1 MDINTIKAEYEL
13 LNLHARNLHDM
24 MQTRIRVSN
33 REGAYLRANPLRFIL
48 EPQADILHKDEKALK
63 KGLVEEMHK
72 IVGPHMEA
80 FIATP
85 GVGDAAARVLGELGH
100 PVIAFPAHWE
110 DRPDAK
116 GTIKDPKRV
125 LIEDE
130 PFERMVSQL
139 WSYCGYGN
147 AERRHRKGMSP
158 EEAAACGN
166 PTAKMLVHLMA
177 VSCMR
182 LTGVPDKNGV
192 VKARSP
198 YRNVYDE
205 RRVRYD
211 AERPEWS
218 DGRRHAASLRVVK
231 KEILKDL
238 WIAAKADLAEDTGEV
253 LLAA

>member
-1 MDINTIKAEYEL
+1 MDINTIKAEYGL
-13 LNLHARNLHDM
+13 LNLRARNLHDM
-24 MQTRIRVSN
+24 MQTRIRISN
-33 REGAYLRANPLRFIL
+33 REGAFLRAGYAGLAL
-48 EPQADILHKDEKALK
+48 SEADVPRGYEKAMK
-63 KGLVEEMHK
+63 KELVVEMHK
-72 IVGPHMEA
+72 IIGPHMKA

-100 PVIAFPAHWE
+100 PVLAFPAHWE
-110 DRPDAK
+110 DRPGAK
-116 GTIKDPKRV
+116 GTVKDPKRV
-125 LIEDE
+125 LVEDE

-147 AERRHRKGMSP
+147 AERKYRIGMTAG
-158 EEAAACGN
+158 EAAACGN